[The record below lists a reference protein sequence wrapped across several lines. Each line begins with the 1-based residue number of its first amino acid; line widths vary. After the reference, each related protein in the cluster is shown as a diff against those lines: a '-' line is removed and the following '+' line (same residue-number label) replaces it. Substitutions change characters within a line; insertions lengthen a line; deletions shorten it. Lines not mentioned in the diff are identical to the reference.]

1 MGGCLVISDE
11 LISSKGMKY
20 GSTFWFLSTKLK
32 EGVRQKG
39 QGLRNRSLF
48 KLEALTS
55 GCIEL
60 L

>member
-1 MGGCLVISDE
+1 
-11 LISSKGMKY
+11 MKY
-20 GSTFWFLSTKLK
+20 GSTLWFLSTKVK

-48 KLEALTS
+48 KLEVLTN